1 MRGWMNARRP
11 YVPLVDAFFDTV
23 GGDILNQ
30 GLTRLARRARVVSC
44 DAMTSSSRPFRG
56 VCSNHV

>member
-1 MRGWMNARRP
+1 
-11 YVPLVDAFFDTV
+11 VFFDDV

-30 GLTRLARRARVVSC
+30 GLTRLARHARVVSC
-44 DAMTSSSRPFRG
+44 DARTSSSRPFRG